1 MFLIRNLSGHTKG
14 AKILGEK
21 GNNPDWIL
29 RS

>member
-1 MFLIRNLSGHTKG
+1 MLPIRNLSCHTKG